1 MTSHKLTKKSYEEF
15 FWIIENEL
23 AQVTLVTGTITMTLA
38 NIRLIGLTVRVRWLT
53 KILGSITFLTA
64 LRVTLPLED
73 GLGSKP
79 CISFHSNGAIR
90 SILLRL
96 ETP

>member
-1 MTSHKLTKKSYEEF
+1 MMTSHKLTKKSYEEF

-23 AQVTLVTGTITMTLA
+23 AQVTSVAGTMTLA

-64 LRVTLPLED
+64 LRVTPPLEAWVRSTVFRFTPTGPL
-73 GLGSKP
+73 GL
-79 CISFHSNGAIR
+79 
-90 SILLRL
+90 
-96 ETP
+96 